1 MATLTLPKSS
11 KNASKHLLMQLMMPF
26 EEEGE
31 EEKQPEARKINSG
44 GSSVS
49 EKSGKSTTD
58 VADLTKQTDALS
70 SASASK
76 KVIPNHKP
84 IPFRKNER
92 VQSALV
98 WLHETYP
105 LAFHKTEKK
114 PLKVGILQD
123 IFLNLTEASPSK
135 TAIRDALTYYTG
147 SPSYQK
153 AVLEQPLR
161 YDLNGTVVGEVEEE
175 QKAHATKRQ
184 EDMMVLLK
192 ERKEKWRAN
201 KEKHKQRQKLKT
213 EKKAASTNQTAEQV
227 KAENQIDESDEDNVL
242 CVG

>member
-1 MATLTLPKSS
+1 MVTLTLPKSS
-11 KNASKHLLMQLMMPF
+11 KNVSKHLWMQLMTPF
-26 EEEGE
+26 KEEGE
-31 EEKQPEARKINSG
+31 KEKQPEVGRINSEEF
-44 GSSVS
+44 SVS
-49 EKSGKSTTD
+49 EQSDKLTPGG
-58 VADLTKQTDALS
+58 AGLTKQTDALS

-201 KEKHKQRQKLKT
+201 KEKHKQRQKLKAK
-213 EKKAASTNQTAEQV
+213 KKAASTNQTAEQV
-227 KAENQIDESDEDNVL
+227 KGENQIGEDNVL